1 MKKKK
6 KSSREKCFLA
16 HIHNCIEES
25 EEHWKACVN
34 HVVSNVEE
42 RINPTVHP
50 DPVHQAA
57 LEAAR
62 ATLTIIISSSSESE
76 TSSSSSESET
86 SSCSSSSSELT
97 DAENPYFEKPIED
110 AEAELDCPEEVKEDE

>member
-42 RINPTVHP
+42 RISPTVHP

-76 TSSSSSESET
+76 TSS
-86 SSCSSSSSELT
+86 CSSSSSELT
-97 DAENPYFEKPIED
+97 DAEKPYFEKPIED